1 VVDIDMAAILPV
13 FLAEAEENLAQV
25 EDALLALEASPGDA
39 EALNSV
45 FRAAH
50 TLKGN
55 AANLGLAPVAEF
67 AHGVEDVLDRMRE
80 GAIVLTAP
88 LAGLLLRAVDAL
100 RALVPAAVA
109 GLDELP
115 EGDRALLERIGDCAG
130 GRGCGEDDEE
140 GPPAAAAHPT
150 AGAGVE
156 ARRPTLRVRVDS
168 LDRALDLVGE
178 IAIARGRLGQL
189 LADGAPRA
197 TLAEAHDDADRLHQE
212 LQESVMRLRMVPLG
226 PVFRPYL
233 RTVRDLAFANGK
245 LCRVVV
251 EGEDVE
257 VDTSVVEQLR
267 DPLTH
272 LVRNAVDHGIEPP
285 DTRRRQGKDPCG
297 TVTLTARHEGGSIVV
312 RMSDDGAGL
321 DRARIAARAR
331 ALDLASEPERMS
343 DAELFRLVLEP
354 GFSTAETVTDLSGR
368 GVGLDVVRRGVEALR
383 GSLAIESRPG
393 QGTAFTL
400 RLPLTL
406 ALVEGFAFAAGG
418 ETFIVPLEAVVECM
432 ELPRVRHEGVGE
444 GVVSLRGAPL
454 PYLRLRDALQLSG
467 EPPRRESMVVVR
479 HESGPA
485 GLVVDTLLG
494 ATQSVVKPLGSA
506 FDSVSGFSGSTIL
519 GNGRVG
525 LILDVPVL
533 VRRALDRA
541 ASAAS
546 TVAHPER
553 SHEPASD
560 AHP

>member
-1 VVDIDMAAILPV
+1 MAAILPV

-25 EDALLALEASPGDA
+25 EDALLALEAAPGDV
-39 EALNSV
+39 EALNTV

-67 AHGVEDVLDRMRE
+67 AHGVEDVLDRLRE

-100 RALVPAAVA
+100 RVLVPAAVA

-115 EGDRALLERIGDCAG
+115 QVDRALLERIGDCAG
-130 GRGCGEDDEE
+130 GRGCGEDDEPE
-140 GPPAAAAHPT
+140 AAPAAHP
-150 AGAGVE
+150 AAVE

-168 LDRALDLVGE
+168 LDHALDLVGE

-189 LADGAPRA
+189 LADGAPRE

-251 EGEDVE
+251 EGEEVE
-257 VDTSVVEQLR
+257 VDTSVVEHLR

-285 DTRRRQGKDPCG
+285 DARRRAGKDPCG

-321 DRARIAARAR
+321 DRGRIAARAR
-331 ALDLASEPERMS
+331 ALELASDPERMS
-343 DAELFRLVLEP
+343 DAELFRLILEP

-383 GSLAIESRPG
+383 GSLSIESRPG

-454 PYLRLRDALQLSG
+454 PYLRLRDALALSG
-467 EPPRRESMVVVR
+467 EAPRRESMVVVR

-494 ATQSVVKPLGSA
+494 ATQSVVKPLGTA

-519 GNGRVG
+519 GSGRVG

-541 ASAAS
+541 APDRS
-546 TVAHPER
+546 PEPV
-553 SHEPASD
+553 SIAP
-560 AHP
+560 P

>member
-1 VVDIDMAAILPV
+1 MDIDMAAILPV

-39 EALNSV
+39 ETLNTV

-67 AHGVEDVLDRMRE
+67 AHGVEDVLDRLRE
-80 GAIVLTAP
+80 GSIVLTAP

-109 GLDELP
+109 GLDELG
-115 EGDRALLERIGDCAG
+115 EGDRALLRRIGDCAG
-130 GRGCGEDDEE
+130 GRGGGGDDEE
-140 GPPAAAAHPT
+140 GPPAAAAHP
-150 AGAGVE
+150 AAAVE

-189 LADGAPRA
+189 LADGAPRE
-197 TLAEAHDDADRLHQE
+197 TLAEAHGDADRLHQE

-251 EGEDVE
+251 EGEEVE
-257 VDTSVVEQLR
+257 VDTSVVEHLR

-272 LVRNAVDHGIEPP
+272 LVRNAVDHGIELP
-285 DTRRRQGKDPCG
+285 DARRRAGKDPCG

-331 ALDLASEPERMS
+331 ALDLASDPERLS
-343 DAELFRLVLEP
+343 DAELFRLILEP

-383 GSLAIESRPG
+383 GSLSIESRPG
-393 QGTAFTL
+393 EGTAFTL

-454 PYLRLRDALQLSG
+454 PYLRLRDALGLSG

-479 HESGPA
+479 HESGNA

-494 ATQSVVKPLGSA
+494 ATQSVVKPLGTA

-519 GNGRVG
+519 GSGRVG

-541 ASAAS
+541 AADRSPEPVS
-546 TVAHPER
+546 VAPH
-553 SHEPASD
+553 
-560 AHP
+560 

>member
-1 VVDIDMAAILPV
+1 MDIDMAAILPV
-13 FLAEAEENLAQV
+13 FLAEAEENLAQM

-39 EALNSV
+39 EALNTV

-67 AHGVEDVLDRMRE
+67 AHEVEDVLDRLRE

-100 RALVPAAVA
+100 RVLVPAAVA

-115 EGDRALLERIGDCAG
+115 EADRALLERIADCAG

-140 GPPAAAAHPT
+140 GPPAAAHP
-150 AGAGVE
+150 AAVE

-189 LADGAPRA
+189 LADGAPRE
-197 TLAEAHDDADRLHQE
+197 TLAEAHEDADRLHQE
-212 LQESVMRLRMVPLG
+212 LQESVMCLRMVPLG
-226 PVFRPYL
+226 PVFRPSL

-257 VDTSVVEQLR
+257 VDTSVVEHLR

-272 LVRNAVDHGIEPP
+272 LVRNAVDHGIELP
-285 DTRRRQGKDPCG
+285 DTRRRAGKDPCG

-331 ALDLASEPERMS
+331 ALDLASDPERLS
-343 DAELFRLVLEP
+343 DAELFRLILEP

-454 PYLRLRDALQLSG
+454 PYLRLRDALALPG
-467 EPPRRESMVVVR
+467 VAPRRESMVVVR
-479 HESGPA
+479 HESGNA

-494 ATQSVVKPLGSA
+494 ATQSVVKPLGTA

-519 GNGRVG
+519 GSGRVG

-541 ASAAS
+541 ASPA
-546 TVAHPER
+546 AHPDR
-553 SHEPASD
+553 SHEPTPD

>member
-1 VVDIDMAAILPV
+1 MDIDLAAVLPV

-39 EALNSV
+39 EAVNTV

-67 AHGVEDVLDRMRE
+67 AHGVEDVLDRLRE
-80 GAIVLTAP
+80 GDIVLTAP

-100 RALVPAAVA
+100 RVLVPAAVA

-130 GRGCGEDDEE
+130 GRGCGEDEDREAA
-140 GPPAAAAHPT
+140 PAAAAHP
-150 AGAGVE
+150 AAVE

-189 LADGAPRA
+189 LADGAPRE
-197 TLAEAHDDADRLHQE
+197 TLAEAHGDADRLHQE

-251 EGEDVE
+251 EGEEVE
-257 VDTSVVEQLR
+257 VDTSVVEHLR

-285 DTRRRQGKDPCG
+285 EARRRQGKDPCG
-297 TVTLTARHEGGSIVV
+297 TVTLTARHEGSSIVV

-321 DRARIAARAR
+321 DRARIAARTR

-343 DAELFRLVLEP
+343 DAELFRLILEP

-368 GVGLDVVRRGVEALR
+368 GVGLDVVRRSVEALR
-383 GSLAIESRPG
+383 GSLSIESRPG

-454 PYLRLRDALQLSG
+454 PYLRLRDALGLSG
-467 EPPRRESMVVVR
+467 APPRRESMVVVR
-479 HESGPA
+479 HESGNA

-494 ATQSVVKPLGSA
+494 ATQSVVKPLGTA
-506 FDSVSGFSGSTIL
+506 FDGVSGFSGSTIL
-519 GNGRVG
+519 GSGRVG
-525 LILDVPVL
+525 LILDIPVL

-541 ASAAS
+541 ASPA
-546 TVAHPER
+546 AHPER
-553 SHEPASD
+553 SHDPAPD

>member
-1 VVDIDMAAILPV
+1 MDIDMAAILPV
-13 FLAEAEENLAQV
+13 FLAEAEENLTEV
-25 EDALLALEASPGDA
+25 EDALLALEAAPGDA
-39 EALNSV
+39 EALNTV

-67 AHGVEDVLDRMRE
+67 AHGVEDVLDRLRE

-88 LAGLLLRAVDAL
+88 LAGLLLRGVDAL

-115 EGDRALLERIGDCAG
+115 EGDRALLRRIGDCAA
-130 GRGCGEDDEE
+130 GRVGGEDDDEK
-140 GPPAAAAHPT
+140 GPAPAAHPAAA
-150 AGAGVE
+150 VE

-189 LADGAPRA
+189 LADGAPRE
-197 TLAEAHDDADRLHQE
+197 TLAEAHGDADRLHQE

-233 RTVRDLAFANGK
+233 RTVRDLAFATGK

-251 EGEDVE
+251 EGEEVE
-257 VDTSVVEQLR
+257 VDTSVVEHLR

-272 LVRNAVDHGIEPP
+272 LVRNAVDHGIELP
-285 DTRRRQGKDPCG
+285 DARRRAGKDPCG
-297 TVTLTARHEGGSIVV
+297 TVTLTARHEGSSIVV

-331 ALDLASEPERMS
+331 ALELASDPERIG
-343 DAELFRLVLEP
+343 DAELFRLILEP

-383 GSLAIESRPG
+383 GSLSIESRPG

-418 ETFIVPLEAVVECM
+418 ETFIVPLEAVAECM

-444 GVVSLRGAPL
+444 GVVSLRAAPL
-454 PYLRLRDALQLSG
+454 PYLRLRDALGLPG

-479 HESGPA
+479 HESGNA

-494 ATQSVVKPLGSA
+494 ATQSVVKPLGTA

-519 GNGRVG
+519 GSGRVG

-541 ASAAS
+541 AADRSPEPVS
-546 TVAHPER
+546 VAP
-553 SHEPASD
+553 P
-560 AHP
+560 

>member
-1 VVDIDMAAILPV
+1 MDMDLAAILPV
-13 FLAEAEENLAQV
+13 FVAEAEENLAEL
-25 EDALLALEASPGDA
+25 EDALLSLEARPADA
-39 EALNSV
+39 ETLNTV

-67 AHGVEDVLDRMRE
+67 AHGVEDVLDQLRE
-80 GAIVLTAP
+80 GTLALTPP
-88 LAGLLLRAVDAL
+88 LAGLLLRGVDAL

-115 EGDRALLERIGDCAG
+115 VADRALLERIGDCAG
-130 GRGCGEDDEE
+130 GRGCGDDEDE
-140 GPPAAAAHPT
+140 APAAAAPAA
-150 AGAGVE
+150 AGE
-156 ARRPTLRVRVDS
+156 ARPTLRVRVDT

-189 LADGAPRA
+189 LADGAPLA
-197 TLAEAHDDADRLHQE
+197 ALAEAHGDADRLHQE

-233 RTVRDLAFANGK
+233 RTVRDLAFAHGK

-251 EGEDVE
+251 EGEEVE
-257 VDTSVVEQLR
+257 VDTSVVEHLR

-285 DTRRRQGKDPCG
+285 ETRRRQGKDACG
-297 TVTLTARHEGGSIVV
+297 TVVLSARHEGSSIVV

-321 DRARIAARAR
+321 DRSRIAARAR
-331 ALDLASEPERMS
+331 ALGLAADPERMS
-343 DAELFRLVLEP
+343 DAELFQLVLEP
-354 GFSTAETVTDLSGR
+354 GFSTAQAVTDLSGR
-368 GVGLDVVRRGVEALR
+368 GVGLDVVRRSVEALR
-383 GSLAIESRPG
+383 GSVSIESRPG
-393 QGTAFTL
+393 RGTAFTL

-406 ALVEGFAFAAGG
+406 ALVDGFAFVAGG

-444 GVVSLRGAPL
+444 GVASLRGAPL
-454 PYLRLRDALQLSG
+454 PYLRLRDALGLPG
-467 EPPRRESMVVVR
+467 EAPRRESMVVVR
-479 HESGPA
+479 HDSGPA

-494 ATQSVVKPLGSA
+494 ATQSVVKPLGAA
-506 FDSVSGFSGSTIL
+506 FDGVSGFSGSTIL
-519 GNGRVG
+519 GSGRVG

-533 VRRALDRA
+533 VRRALERA
-541 ASAAS
+541 ASPSAPTSRTS
-546 TVAHPER
+546 TE
-553 SHEPASD
+553 STG
-560 AHP
+560 

>member
-1 VVDIDMAAILPV
+1 VEIDMAAILPV

-25 EDALLALEASPGDA
+25 EDALLALEARPGDA
-39 EALNSV
+39 ETLNTV

-67 AHGVEDVLDRMRE
+67 AHGVEDVLDRLRE
-80 GAIVLTAP
+80 GSLVLTAP

-109 GLDELP
+109 GLNELSA
-115 EGDRALLERIGDCAG
+115 GDRALLQRIGDCAG

-140 GPPAAAAHPT
+140 EALPAAVHPAA
-150 AGAGVE
+150 VE

-189 LADGAPRA
+189 LADGAPRE
-197 TLAEAHDDADRLHQE
+197 TLAEAHGDADRLHQE

-251 EGEDVE
+251 EGEEVE
-257 VDTSVVEQLR
+257 VDTSVVEHLR

-285 DTRRRQGKDPCG
+285 DARRRAGKDPCG
-297 TVTLTARHEGGSIVV
+297 TVTLSARHEGSSIVV

-331 ALDLASEPERMS
+331 SLDLAPDPERMS
-343 DAELFRLVLEP
+343 DAELFRLILEP
-354 GFSTAETVTDLSGR
+354 GFSTAEAVTDLSGR
-368 GVGLDVVRRGVEALR
+368 GVGLDVVRRSVEALR
-383 GSLAIESRPG
+383 GSLGIESRPG

-418 ETFIVPLEAVVECM
+418 ETFIVPLEAVAECM
-432 ELPRVRHEGVGE
+432 ELPRVRHEGAGE

-454 PYLRLRDALQLSG
+454 PYLRLRDALGLPG

-479 HESGPA
+479 HESGNA

-494 ATQSVVKPLGSA
+494 ATQSVVKPLGTA
-506 FDSVSGFSGSTIL
+506 FDGVSSFSGSTIL
-519 GNGRVG
+519 GSGRVG
-525 LILDVPVL
+525 LILDVALL

-541 ASAAS
+541 ASPA
-546 TVAHPER
+546 AHPER
-553 SHEPASD
+553 SHEPVPDSRS
-560 AHP
+560 

>member
-1 VVDIDMAAILPV
+1 MDIDMAAILPV
-13 FLAEAEENLAQV
+13 FLAEAEENLAQM

-39 EALNSV
+39 EALNTV

-67 AHGVEDVLDRMRE
+67 AHEVEDVLDRLRE

-100 RALVPAAVA
+100 RVLVPAAVA

-115 EGDRALLERIGDCAG
+115 EADRALLERIADCAG

-140 GPPAAAAHPT
+140 GPPAAAHP
-150 AGAGVE
+150 AAVE

-189 LADGAPRA
+189 LADGAPRE
-197 TLAEAHDDADRLHQE
+197 TLAEAHEDADRLHQE
-212 LQESVMRLRMVPLG
+212 LQESVMCLRMVPLG

-257 VDTSVVEQLR
+257 VDTSVVEHLR

-272 LVRNAVDHGIEPP
+272 LVRNAVDHGIELP
-285 DTRRRQGKDPCG
+285 DTRRRAGKDPCG

-331 ALDLASEPERMS
+331 ALDLASDPERLS
-343 DAELFRLVLEP
+343 DAELFRLILEP

-454 PYLRLRDALQLSG
+454 PYLRLRDALALPG
-467 EPPRRESMVVVR
+467 VAPRRESMVVVR
-479 HESGPA
+479 HESGNA

-494 ATQSVVKPLGSA
+494 ATQSVVKPLGTA

-519 GNGRVG
+519 GSGRVG

-541 ASAAS
+541 ASPA
-546 TVAHPER
+546 AHPDR
-553 SHEPASD
+553 SHEPTPD

>member
-1 VVDIDMAAILPV
+1 MDLDLDMAAILPV
-13 FLAEAEENLAQV
+13 FLAEAEENLAEL
-25 EDALLALEASPGDA
+25 EDALISLEARPGDA
-39 EALNSV
+39 ETLNTV

-67 AHGVEDVLDRMRE
+67 AHGVEDVLDRLRE
-80 GAIVLTAP
+80 GELALTPP
-88 LAGLLLRAVDAL
+88 LAGLLLRGVDAL
-100 RALVPAAVA
+100 RELVPAAV
-109 GLDELP
+109 GGVDELP
-115 EGDRALLERIGDCAG
+115 AADRALLERIAACAG
-130 GRGCGEDDEE
+130 GDCGEDDDDRAR
-140 GPPAAAAHPT
+140 AAAASP
-150 AGAGVE
+150 APSPAAE
-156 ARRPTLRVRVDS
+156 ARRPTLRVRIDS

-189 LADGAPRA
+189 LADGAPLA
-197 TLAEAHDDADRLHQE
+197 ALAEAHDDADRLHQE

-245 LCRVVV
+245 RCRVVV
-251 EGEDVE
+251 EGEEVE
-257 VDTSVVEQLR
+257 VDTSVVEHLR

-272 LVRNAVDHGIEPP
+272 LVRNAVDHGIEAPE
-285 DTRRRQGKDPCG
+285 TRRRRGKDACG
-297 TVTLTARHEGGSIVV
+297 TVVLSARHEGSSIVV

-331 ALDLASEPERMS
+331 ALELAAEPERMG
-343 DAELFRLVLEP
+343 DAELFRLLLEP
-354 GFSTAETVTDLSGR
+354 GFSTAEAVTGLSGR
-368 GVGLDVVRRGVEALR
+368 GVGLDVVRRSVEALR
-383 GSLAIESRPG
+383 GSVSIESRPG
-393 QGTAFTL
+393 EGTAFTL

-406 ALVEGFAFAAGG
+406 ALVDGFAFVAGE

-444 GVVSLRGAPL
+444 GVASLRGAPL
-454 PYLRLRDALQLSG
+454 PYLRLRDALGLPG

-494 ATQSVVKPLGSA
+494 ATQSVVKPLGTA
-506 FDSVSGFSGSTIL
+506 FDGVSGFSGSTIL
-519 GNGRVG
+519 GSGRVG

-541 ASAAS
+541 ASPAARS
-546 TVAHPER
+546 AESIPEPCR
-553 SHEPASD
+553 
-560 AHP
+560 

>member
-1 VVDIDMAAILPV
+1 MDMDLAAILPV
-13 FLAEAEENLAQV
+13 FLAEAEENLAEL
-25 EDALLALEASPGDA
+25 EDALLALEARPGDA
-39 EALNSV
+39 ETLNTV

-67 AHGVEDVLDRMRE
+67 AHGVEDVLDRLRE
-80 GAIVLTAP
+80 GELALTPP
-88 LAGLLLRAVDAL
+88 LAGLLLRGVDAL

-115 EGDRALLERIGDCAG
+115 AGDRALLQRIGDCAAG
-130 GRGCGEDDEE
+130 DCGDGDEPAQAAAPAPAAE
-140 GPPAAAAHPT
+140 GP
-150 AGAGVE
+150 
-156 ARRPTLRVRVDS
+156 RPTLRVRIDS

-189 LADGAPRA
+189 LADGAPLA
-197 TLAEAHDDADRLHQE
+197 ALAEAHDDADRLHQE

-233 RTVRDLAFANGK
+233 RTVRDLAFAHGK

-251 EGEDVE
+251 EGEEVE
-257 VDTSVVEQLR
+257 VDTSVVEHLR

-272 LVRNAVDHGIEPP
+272 LVRNAVDHGIEAPE
-285 DTRRRQGKDPCG
+285 TRRRQGKDGCG
-297 TVTLTARHEGGSIVV
+297 TVVLSARHEGSSIVV
-312 RMSDDGAGL
+312 RLSDDGAGL

-331 ALDLASEPERMS
+331 ALAFAAEPERMG
-343 DAELFRLVLEP
+343 DAELFRLLLEP
-354 GFSTAETVTDLSGR
+354 GFSTAEAVTDLSGR
-368 GVGLDVVRRGVEALR
+368 GVGLDVVRRSVEALR
-383 GSLAIESRPG
+383 GSVSIESRPG
-393 QGTAFTL
+393 EGTAFTL

-406 ALVEGFAFAAGG
+406 ALVDGFAFAAGG

-444 GVVSLRGAPL
+444 GVASLRGAPL
-454 PYLRLRDALQLSG
+454 PYLRLRDALGLPG

-494 ATQSVVKPLGSA
+494 ATQSVVKPLGTA
-506 FDSVSGFSGSTIL
+506 FDGVSGFSGSTIL
-519 GNGRVG
+519 GSGRVG

-533 VRRALDRA
+533 VRRALERA
-541 ASAAS
+541 AAP
-546 TVAHPER
+546 TR
-553 SHEPASD
+553 SHQTTLEG
-560 AHP
+560 

>member
-1 VVDIDMAAILPV
+1 MAAILPV

-39 EALNSV
+39 ETLNTV

-67 AHGVEDVLDRMRE
+67 AHGVEDVLDRLRE
-80 GAIVLTAP
+80 GSIVLTAP

-100 RALVPAAVA
+100 RTLVPAAVA

-130 GRGCGEDDEE
+130 GRGCGEDDDHEAV
-140 GPPAAAAHPT
+140 PAALPAAAL
-150 AGAGVE
+150 E

-178 IAIARGRLGQL
+178 IAIARGRLGQM
-189 LADGAPRA
+189 LADGAPRE
-197 TLAEAHDDADRLHQE
+197 TLAEAHADADWLHQE
-212 LQESVMRLRMVPLG
+212 LQESVMRLRMVALG

-257 VDTSVVEQLR
+257 VDTSVVEHLR

-285 DTRRRQGKDPCG
+285 DARRRAGKDPCG
-297 TVTLTARHEGGSIVV
+297 TVTLGARHEGSSIVV

-331 ALDLASEPERMS
+331 ALDLASDPERMS
-343 DAELFRLVLEP
+343 DAELFRLILEP
-354 GFSTAETVTDLSGR
+354 GFSTARTVTDLSGR
-368 GVGLDVVRRGVEALR
+368 GVGLDVVRRSVEALR
-383 GSLAIESRPG
+383 GSLSIESRPG
-393 QGTAFTL
+393 QGTAFIL

-406 ALVEGFAFAAGG
+406 ALVEGFGFAAGG

-454 PYLRLRDALQLSG
+454 PYLRLRDALGLSG

-479 HESGPA
+479 HESGNA

-494 ATQSVVKPLGSA
+494 ATQSVVKPLGTA

-519 GNGRVG
+519 GSGRVG

-541 ASAAS
+541 ASAA
-546 TVAHPER
+546 VHPER
-553 SHEPASD
+553 SHEPALD

>member
-1 VVDIDMAAILPV
+1 MDIDLAAILPV

-39 EALNSV
+39 EALNTV

-67 AHGVEDVLDRMRE
+67 AHGVEDVLDRLRE
-80 GAIVLTAP
+80 GALVLTAP

-100 RALVPAAVA
+100 RVLVPAAVA
-109 GLDELP
+109 GLDELG
-115 EGDRALLERIGDCAG
+115 EGDRALLQRIGDCAG
-130 GRGCGEDDEE
+130 GRGCGEDEE
-140 GPPAAAAHPT
+140 KGPAAAAHP
-150 AGAGVE
+150 AAAVE

-189 LADGAPRA
+189 LADGAPREA
-197 TLAEAHDDADRLHQE
+197 LAEAHGDVDGLHQE

-245 LCRVVV
+245 QCRVVL
-251 EGEDVE
+251 EGEEVE
-257 VDTSVVEQLR
+257 VDTSVVEHLR

-272 LVRNAVDHGIEPP
+272 LVRNAVDHGIETP
-285 DTRRRQGKDPCG
+285 DARRRAGKDPCG

-321 DRARIAARAR
+321 GRARIAARAR
-331 ALDLASEPERMS
+331 ALDLASDPERMS

-354 GFSTAETVTDLSGR
+354 GFSTAGTVTDLSGR

-393 QGTAFTL
+393 EGAAFTL

-406 ALVEGFAFAAGG
+406 ALVEGFAFSAGG
-418 ETFIVPLEAVVECM
+418 ETFVVPLEAVVECM

-444 GVVSLRGAPL
+444 GVASLRGAPL
-454 PYLRLRDALQLSG
+454 PYLRLRDALGLCG

-479 HESGPA
+479 HESGNA

-494 ATQSVVKPLGSA
+494 ATQSVVKPLGTA
-506 FDSVSGFSGSTIL
+506 FDGVSGFSGSTIL
-519 GNGRVG
+519 GSGRVG
-525 LILDVPVL
+525 LILDLAVL

-541 ASAAS
+541 ASPA
-546 TVAHPER
+546 AHPDR
-553 SHEPASD
+553 SHEPAPH

>member
-1 VVDIDMAAILPV
+1 MDIDMAAILPV

-39 EALNSV
+39 ETLNTV

-67 AHGVEDVLDRMRE
+67 AHGVEDVLDRLRE
-80 GAIVLTAP
+80 GSIVLTAS
-88 LAGLLLRAVDAL
+88 LTGLLLRAVDAL
-100 RALVPAAVA
+100 RVLVPAAVA

-115 EGDRALLERIGDCAG
+115 EGDRALLMRIGDCAG
-130 GRGCGEDDEE
+130 GRGCGEDEDHEALPA
-140 GPPAAAAHPT
+140 GAAHPAAA
-150 AGAGVE
+150 VE

-189 LADGAPRA
+189 LADGAPREA
-197 TLAEAHDDADRLHQE
+197 LAEAHGDADRLHGE

-251 EGEDVE
+251 EGEEVE
-257 VDTSVVEQLR
+257 VDTSVVEHLR

-272 LVRNAVDHGIEPP
+272 LVRNAVDHGIELPEV
-285 DTRRRQGKDPCG
+285 RRRAGKDPCG

-312 RMSDDGAGL
+312 CMSDDGAGL

-331 ALDLASEPERMS
+331 ALDLASDPERMG
-343 DAELFRLVLEP
+343 DAELFRLILEP

-383 GSLAIESRPG
+383 GSLSIESRPG

-454 PYLRLRDALQLSG
+454 PYLRLRDALGLPG
-467 EPPRRESMVVVR
+467 EPPRRESMVVMR
-479 HESGPA
+479 HESGNA

-494 ATQSVVKPLGSA
+494 ATQSVVKPLGTA

-519 GNGRVG
+519 GSGRVG

-541 ASAAS
+541 AADRSPEPVS
-546 TVAHPER
+546 VAP
-553 SHEPASD
+553 P
-560 AHP
+560 

>member
-1 VVDIDMAAILPV
+1 MEIDMAAILPV

-25 EDALLALEASPGDA
+25 EDALLALEASPGDV
-39 EALNSV
+39 EALNTV

-67 AHGVEDVLDRMRE
+67 AHGVEDVLDRLRE

-130 GRGCGEDDEE
+130 GRGCGEDHEE
-140 GPPAAAAHPT
+140 GPPAAAAHPAAT
-150 AGAGVE
+150 VE

-168 LDRALDLVGE
+168 LDHALDLVGE
-178 IAIARGRLGQL
+178 IAIARGRLAQL
-189 LADGAPRA
+189 LSDGAPRE
-197 TLAEAHDDADRLHQE
+197 TLAEAHGDADRLHQE

-257 VDTSVVEQLR
+257 VDTSVVEHLR

-272 LVRNAVDHGIEPP
+272 LVRNAVDHGIELP
-285 DTRRRQGKDPCG
+285 DARRRAGKDPCG
-297 TVTLTARHEGGSIVV
+297 TVTLTARHEGSSIVV

-343 DAELFRLVLEP
+343 DAELFRLILEP

-368 GVGLDVVRRGVEALR
+368 GVGLDVVRRSVEALR
-383 GSLAIESRPG
+383 GSLSIESRPG

-444 GVVSLRGAPL
+444 GVVGLRGAPL
-454 PYLRLRDALQLSG
+454 PYLRLRDALGLPG

-479 HESGPA
+479 HESGNA

-494 ATQSVVKPLGSA
+494 ATQSVVKPLGTA
-506 FDSVSGFSGSTIL
+506 FDGVSGFSGSTIL
-519 GNGRVG
+519 GSGRVG

-541 ASAAS
+541 ASPA
-546 TVAHPER
+546 AHPDR
-553 SHEPASD
+553 SHEPAPD